1 MIMTKYDCSRT
12 LDYVHEAT
20 RLCTV
25 YTKSKC
31 EGCPLG
37 DTVDCAFVGDITP
50 EHIDILQR
58 WSDEHPEK
66 PKLTKKEHN
75 FLSTFPYV
83 KGMSVNRTEK
93 GLYFVIHRFIDDEP
107 YTLHIDDNM
116 FPFVG
121 EGEEWDFD
129 KLLSLEVEE

>member
-1 MIMTKYDCSRT
+1 MKKYDCSRT

-50 EHIDILQR
+50 EHIDILQK
-58 WSDEHPEK
+58 WSDEHPEQ
-66 PKLTKKEHN
+66 PKLTKREYE
-75 FLSTFPYV
+75 FLSAFTSNIEGKAILRNNMGTWLDFV
-83 KGMSVNRTEK
+83 GINNTVMS
-93 GLYFVIHRFIDDEP
+93 HR
-107 YTLHIDDNM
+107 IDDNM
-116 FPFVG
+116 FPFISDDEV
-121 EGEEWDFD
+121 WYFD
-129 KLLSLEVEE
+129 KLLKLDVEE